1 MAKKPSRQQEIE
13 ALVKIKRQGPAF
25 GAGLAVN
32 PDFAPPN
39 AVDRERGVEP
49 DASERAQA
57 EQAVATRALA
67 ELQPLNYRLWILHE
81 EDRLGSREALIDA
94 LLDVKPI
101 PARTRPMP
109 DYGKGDERRAY
120 REALKRSIQ
129 RSGPAREP
137 GRKEEHKKITQ
148 ADYRERIALLILGHA
163 QVVLAVYG
171 LWAYVT
177 EGERDEHYNWMYTD
191 PSDTIE
197 REDARRILASGGSDR
212 GEVPG
217 IVSYVWHVNDQKTVG
232 SAQLNLVKLHG
243 IQVQIDQGRA

>member
-1 MAKKPSRQQEIE
+1 
-13 ALVKIKRQGPAF
+13 
-25 GAGLAVN
+25 
-32 PDFAPPN
+32 
-39 AVDRERGVEP
+39 
-49 DASERAQA
+49 
-57 EQAVATRALA
+57 
-67 ELQPLNYRLWILHE
+67 
-81 EDRLGSREALIDA
+81 
-94 LLDVKPI
+94 
-101 PARTRPMP
+101 
-109 DYGKGDERRAY
+109 
-120 REALKRSIQ
+120 
-129 RSGPAREP
+129 
-137 GRKEEHKKITQ
+137 
-148 ADYRERIALLILGHA
+148 LLILGHA